1 MHFQTLYE
9 KNRQDKRI
17 IKIYIDTCINRF
29 FEIYKYI
36 YIL

>member
-17 IKIYIDTCINRF
+17 IKIYIDINRF